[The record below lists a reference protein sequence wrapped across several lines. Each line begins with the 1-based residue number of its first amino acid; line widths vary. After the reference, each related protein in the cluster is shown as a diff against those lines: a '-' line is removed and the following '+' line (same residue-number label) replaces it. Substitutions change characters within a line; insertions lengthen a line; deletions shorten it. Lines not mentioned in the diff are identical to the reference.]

1 MNPLNDKPIE
11 AQGQDQSR
19 GEPMHLFSDKPIERP
34 DDDDFGFSPFAEAL
48 AQSMIKNDGS
58 EGTVMAIHGPWGSGK
73 SSVINLVKHYLEEKI
88 KSPNSFEF
96 PKRAPNWLKS
106 LAPKRRSRQS
116 NGNTIN
122 VSNVSLEILDFKC
135 WWFRGEEA
143 LMIEF
148 FHQLYS
154 ALDKS
159 GVEVA
164 KKAVSR
170 LGSIMLRNLAPLTG
184 ATTNHFAPGTGE
196 MASTGM
202 NLLSK
207 IIQEEETVEMLYD
220 EISQALSKSKKRY
233 MMIIDDI
240 DRLSP
245 DEALLIFRLVKSVG
259 QLPKITYLLAYDRD
273 LAEKIISDRYPSE
286 GPHYLE
292 KIVQAPFDIPYPL
305 RSALLNVFVKSV
317 GELWKESQESE
328 YWREYAAS
336 EYRHFWSL
344 FDNVVAPQIQSPRD
358 IIRIMNALKVS
369 WPAIAGEVE
378 PTDFLALETLRVKQ
392 PGLHAILKSN
402 KQKLI
407 DIDMGVDDV
416 DHVGEDRELRASRYE
431 GIFLGEFQNGKRE
444 EVKKA
449 LPLLFPR
456 LGSVWERSGTSSSD
470 RDNWKRQ
477 RRVCSPEYFDT
488 YFRFSLSPET
498 ISIEEVNAI
507 IRSSGDENYVKNAIL
522 EASKK
527 SNGNGTCASI
537 LLEELRVHAKS
548 IPIENAEAFLS
559 GLFSVHD
566 SIDVES
572 DQSDSSMF
580 RIDNS
585 HRICSLS
592 EKLLLYITNLDKRS
606 EIISQAISHASLGL
620 IAILVRQEYFNY
632 YPPQDQ
638 SPRSKDMWIMTKP
651 DMEKLQQVFLT
662 RVRSAAKNDSL
673 FKILFKIRKP
683 GILYSWELLD
693 DSEGEEKE
701 VKSWCMEQ
709 LNEDTAV
716 EMFARIFIQEG
727 TVTSIDQGTNRSYF
741 IQIDILERF
750 FDIQRLRQRIEEVLS
765 VSASNPDSERYKRLE
780 LFKNAFDNKHNG
792 HF

>member
-1 MNPLNDKPIE
+1 MNPLNDKPIDPE
-11 AQGQDQSR
+11 GQDQGR
-19 GEPMHLFSDKPIERP
+19 GDPMNSFNDKPIKQPGEDR
-34 DDDDFGFSPFAEAL
+34 FGFSPFAEAI
-48 AQSMIKNDGS
+48 AQSIIKNKNP
-58 EGTVMAIHGPWGSGK
+58 EGTVIAINGPWGSGK

-88 KSPNSFEF
+88 KSNQSPDSFEF
-96 PKRAPNWLKS
+96 PRRVPNWLKS
-106 LAPKRRSRQS
+106 LAPERRSRQPSSDMS
-116 NGNTIN
+116 NS
-122 VSNVSLEILDFKC
+122 SNVPLEILDFKC

-148 FHQLYS
+148 FHQLYR

-202 NLLSK
+202 NFLSK

-220 EISQALSKSKKRY
+220 KISQALLNSNKRY
-233 MMIIDDI
+233 LMIIDDI

-259 QLPKITYLLAYDRD
+259 RLTKITYLLAYDRK
-273 LAEKIISDRYPSE
+273 LAEKIVSDRYPSE

-292 KIVQAPFDIPYPL
+292 KVVQAPFDIPYPL
-305 RSALLNVFVKSV
+305 RSDLLKAFVESIK
-317 GELWKESQESE
+317 ELWKEYEMT
-328 YWREYAAS
+328 
-336 EYRHFWSL
+336 EYRHFRSL

-369 WPAIAGEVE
+369 WPAVAGEVE

-402 KQKLI
+402 KQKLTGR
-407 DIDMGVDDV
+407 DTDV
-416 DHVGEDRELRASRYE
+416 YDTSSISENKSKRTSRYKE
-431 GIFLGEFQNGKRE
+431 IFLGSLLNEKRE
-444 EVKKA
+444 ERKRA
-449 LPLLFPR
+449 LSLLFPP
-456 LGSVWERSGTSSSD
+456 LDSVWEGSGMSSSD

-477 RRVCSPEYFDT
+477 RRVCSSEHFDT

-507 IRSSGDENYVKNAIL
+507 IRNSRDENYVKNAIL

-527 SNGNGTCASI
+527 SNGNETCASI
-537 LLEELRVHAKS
+537 LLEELRAHAKN
-548 IPIENAEAFLS
+548 IPIENAKAFLS

-580 RIDNS
+580 WIDNS

-592 EKLLLYITNLDKRS
+592 EKLLLYITSLDKRS

-632 YPPQDQ
+632 YPPQDK
-638 SPRSKDMWIMTKP
+638 SPRSEDMWLMTKP
-651 DMEKLQQVFLT
+651 DMENLQQVFLT
-662 RVRSAAKNDSL
+662 RVRSAARNDSL
-673 FKILFKIRKP
+673 FEIRKP
-683 GILYSWELLD
+683 EILYSWELLG

-727 TVTSIDQGTNRSYF
+727 ISGSLIDGNSVSTKSYSV
-741 IQIDILERF
+741 QINILERF
-750 FDIQRLRQRIEEVLS
+750 FDTGNLIQRVEELLAV
-765 VSASNPDSERYKRLE
+765 SNPDSERYTILNR
-780 LFKNAFDNKHNG
+780 FRDAFRNNSVYIRE
-792 HF
+792 